1 MNSKKPVLITGV
13 AGFIGFYLA
22 KRLLKDGFTVVGID
36 NMNSY
41 YDVKL
46 KEARLEKLKPF
57 ENFSFFK
64 TDLADASGLG
74 EIFKNNEFD
83 VVVNMAAQAGVRYS
97 LENPCAQ

>member
-1 MNSKKPVLITGV
+1 MYYKNSILVTGV
-13 AGFIGFYLA
+13 AGFIGFHLA
-22 KRLLKDGFTVVGID
+22 KRLLEDGLKVVGID
-36 NMNSY
+36 NMNAY

-46 KEARLEKLKPF
+46 KQARLEELKPF

-64 TDLADASGLG
+64 TDLSDASGLG

-97 LENPCAQ
+97 LENPGS